1 MFGPFRFFPGTMASA
16 DFLRFVVTAHFFR
29 VRKTSP
35 GTHTFFPSLPAAF
48 TVERIRVAIGLC
60 FSWQTYPR
68 LRPYMRFLYVRPEI
82 CPLGDLSTPKIRL
95 SSDSASRRTPL
106 PLANPS
112 RYRADSGL
120 SPYRTCAHRA
130 HQNWVRQA
138 GAPFY
143 CFSRHRRK
151 TLTASAAPFTKASNI
166 TAVSVVILCCTVQ
179 WYRLQ

>member
-1 MFGPFRFFPGTMASA
+1 MFGPSRFFSGTMASA
-16 DFLRFVVTAHFFR
+16 DFLRFVITAHFFSC

-48 TVERIRVAIGLC
+48 TVERFRVAIGLC
-60 FSWQTYPR
+60 FNWQTYPH
-68 LRPYMRFLYVRPEI
+68 LRPYMRFLFVRPEF
-82 CPLGDLSTPKIRL
+82 CPLRELSTPKIRL

-130 HQNWVRQA
+130 HQERA
-138 GAPFY
+138 AERRDPFCGPCACKIRIP
-143 CFSRHRRK
+143 CFRSGGTRYTCSRRC
-151 TLTASAAPFTKASNI
+151 AAP
-166 TAVSVVILCCTVQ
+166 
-179 WYRLQ
+179 